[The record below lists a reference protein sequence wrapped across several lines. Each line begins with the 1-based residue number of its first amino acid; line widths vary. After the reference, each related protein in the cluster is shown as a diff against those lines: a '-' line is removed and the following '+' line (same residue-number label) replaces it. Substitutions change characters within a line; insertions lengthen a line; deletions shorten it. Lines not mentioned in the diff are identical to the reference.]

1 LKLAQC
7 NGPLPWPS
15 ASLLGWC
22 QVAKL
27 GCGKA
32 STSIEERTPV
42 KEGAWPSRGEKD
54 MRPDL
59 VIFGTP
65 ARDMSNLPAARSV
78 VIPSLICSLKSEM
91 SLSVSTNDILLG
103 VFLGILLDLDLG
115 EAFVR
120 GGERGCTGGRA
131 FVPS

>member
-1 LKLAQC
+1 M
-7 NGPLPWPS
+7 
-15 ASLLGWC
+15 
-22 QVAKL
+22 
-27 GCGKA
+27 
-32 STSIEERTPV
+32 E
-42 KEGAWPSRGEKD
+42 EGAWPSRGEKD

-78 VIPSLICSLKSEM
+78 VMPSLICSLKSEM

-120 GGERGCTGGRA
+120 GGERGCTSGRA